1 MDRFSFC
8 MGNNAYDKKEDNGG
22 LLKADA
28 PDIYHL

>member
-8 MGNNAYDKKEDNGG
+8 MGDNAHNKKEDNGD
-22 LLKADA
+22 LLKADT